1 MPVRLA
7 KSQEK
12 TVPRSWRRL
21 RLGRITSDLL
31 ADPPPSPAAPAGQ
44 AAHGDGPAKPGN
56 VGAIAPSAADVPV
69 ATNTA
74 AARCIRCDRGLI
86 AVAPE
91 PPERPPEPLWTT
103 QGCLRTGIGDR

>member
-1 MPVRLA
+1 MAVQLA

-12 TVPRSWRRL
+12 TVPRSRRRL
-21 RLGRITSDLL
+21 CRGRIASDLL

-56 VGAIAPSAADVPV
+56 VGAIAPSTDDVPV
-69 ATNTA
+69 AANTA

>member
-44 AAHGDGPAKPGN
+44 SAHGDGPAKPGN